1 MDKRDCKIN
10 YKCPKAWDDLDKTE
24 DPFVRFCN
32 QCEKD
37 VHFCADVESLKEA
50 TIENLCVAV
59 PTDDFED
66 GVMMGDIDWSGF
78 ESDPLPLEPPEPK
91 LDDADLSEG
100 WVIDDKPQLPDFQK
114 SKPEK
119 PDMDSW
125 LEGELDD
132 PLDPLSLEE
141 KPK

>member
-24 DPFVRFCN
+24 DPFVRHCD

-50 TIENLCVAV
+50 TIEDLCVAV

-66 GVMMGDIDWSGF
+66 GVMMGDIDWSGC
-78 ESDPLPLEPPEPK
+78 EGDPIPPLQPEK
-91 LDDADLSEG
+91 NIEDADLLDNWISDNKPRRPEVPELKSENTD
-100 WVIDDKPQLPDFQK
+100 I
-114 SKPEK
+114 
-119 PDMDSW
+119 DSW
-125 LEGELDD
+125 LNGE
-132 PLDPLSLEE
+132 PEDPLSTDEIA
-141 KPK
+141 K

>member
-10 YKCPKAWDDLDKTE
+10 YKCPKAWGDLDKTE
-24 DPFVRFCN
+24 DPFVRFCD

-50 TIENLCVAV
+50 TIEDLCVAV

-66 GVMMGDIDWSGF
+66 GVMMGDIAWSGF
-78 ESDPLPLEPPEPK
+78 EGDPLPPEPK
-91 LDDADLSEG
+91 LDDADLLED
-100 WVIDDKPQLPDFQK
+100 WVIDEKPQFPDFPK

-125 LEGELDD
+125 LDGDLDD
-132 PLDPLSLEE
+132 PLSVEE

>member
-24 DPFVRFCN
+24 NPFVRHCN

-37 VHFCADVESLKEA
+37 VHFCEDVDSLKEA
-50 TIENLCVAV
+50 TVEDLCVAV
-59 PTDDFED
+59 PMSGLED
-66 GVMMGDIDWSGF
+66 GVMMGDIAWSGF
-78 ESDPLPLEPPEPK
+78 EGDPFPPLPPEPK
-91 LDDADLSEG
+91 LDDTDLLDG
-100 WVIDDKPQLPDFQK
+100 WVIDEKPQLPEFPK

-125 LEGELDD
+125 LDSDLDD
-132 PLDPLSLEE
+132 PLSVEE